1 MDDLSQIDE
10 ILDTGSLTVG
20 ELLLAGLVILITVFI
35 ARFVRRSVRGF
46 LESRENVAPHL
57 PELLGRASGWCVI
70 LGGIVLALMIIGVQM
85 GPVVLLLLIVVAI
98 FGISGRQVLENFAAG
113 LSLQVTSPFVV
124 GDRIETAGVTGWVQ
138 AITGRAVVLTS
149 RDRRTVHIPNSV
161 VLESVLYN
169 YTDDERRRSE
179 VGFAVAYG
187 YNMPHVRQTTVTAV
201 DVLDLV
207 YTDPAPVAY
216 IDELGEDGVKMRM
229 RFYHNDQDRIA
240 ARDAVAEAIMTAL
253 SNAQIDMPTPEIAI
267 EQTATNEP
275 DQSS

>member
-1 MDDLSQIDE
+1 MDELNQVDE
-10 ILDTGSLTVG
+10 ILDTGSLTIG
-20 ELLLAGLVILITVFI
+20 ELLLAGVVILIAAFI
-35 ARFVRRSVRGF
+35 ARVIRRSVRSF
-46 LESRENVAPHL
+46 LENRPNVAPHL
-57 PELLGRASGWCVI
+57 PELLGRVSGWCI
-70 LGGIVLALMIIGVQM
+70 LLVGIVLALMIIGVQM

-98 FGISGRQVLENFAAG
+98 VAISGRQVLENFAAG
-113 LSLQVTSPFVV
+113 VSLQVSSPFVV

-149 RDRRTVHIPNSV
+149 RDRRTVHIPNST

-187 YNMPHVRQTTVTAV
+187 YDMANVRQTTVTAI
-201 DVLDLV
+201 DTLDLV

-216 IDELGEDGVKMRM
+216 IDELGDDGVNMKM
-229 RFYHNDQDRIA
+229 RFYHNDEDRIA

-253 SNAQIDMPTPEIAI
+253 TNGAIDMPTPEIAI
-267 EQTATNEP
+267 EKSAMKRKEMT
-275 DQSS
+275 